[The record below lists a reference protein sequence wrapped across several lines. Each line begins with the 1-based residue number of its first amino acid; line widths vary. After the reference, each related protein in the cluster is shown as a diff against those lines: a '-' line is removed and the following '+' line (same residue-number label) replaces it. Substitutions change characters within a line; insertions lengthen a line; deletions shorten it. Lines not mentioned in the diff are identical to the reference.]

1 MAADINPASQCM
13 YFQGFSGGGHLSK
26 DTHPGDQIN
35 QRLDDATSA
44 DIIPYLPESYDD
56 TCERMPSIFAERS
69 VPAARADGY
78 PWTLRTGS
86 ITCPSE
92 GSEIGVC
99 PSDCD
104 MIPGDAEPCDSM
116 LSYEA
121 SCDDTYAKKQ

>member
-1 MAADINPASQCM
+1 M

-26 DTHPGDQIN
+26 DTYPGDQIN
-35 QRLDDATSA
+35 QRIDDAMST
-44 DIIPYLPESYDD
+44 DPIPYLPESYDD

-69 VPAARADGY
+69 VPAARADSY
-78 PWTLRTGS
+78 PWTLRSEEKVLPTTATWS

-99 PSDCD
+99 PSECD
-104 MIPGDAEPCDSM
+104 MIPGDAEPYDAM

-121 SCDDTYAKKQ
+121 FCDDTYAKKQ